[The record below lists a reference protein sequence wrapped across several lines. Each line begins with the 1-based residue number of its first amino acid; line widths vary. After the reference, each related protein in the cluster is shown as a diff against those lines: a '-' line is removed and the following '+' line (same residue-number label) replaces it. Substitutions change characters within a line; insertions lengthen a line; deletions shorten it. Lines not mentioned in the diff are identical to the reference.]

1 MNIFVDEAVVE
12 PAVNPIDETVSEH
25 NERDRRRTDHPPTYN
40 KHNVVIIQVFSFK
53 FYSSIDYISH

>member
-1 MNIFVDEAVVE
+1 MNIFVDKAVVE

-40 KHNVVIIQVFSFK
+40 KHNVVII
-53 FYSSIDYISH
+53 